1 MKHQYTDLIT
11 LFAQCFEQKWQTRLI
26 KGDEEPLYIPANA
39 TKPLHHII
47 FAHGYFSS
55 ALHEIAH
62 WLIAG
67 PARRQQVDYGYWYM
81 PDGRTAEQQCLFQQ
95 VEVKPQA
102 MEWILSQA
110 AGYRFHVSLDN
121 LHGTNDEVL
130 SFKQAIYQQV
140 LTYCEQGLPARANQF
155 RRALT
160 EFYDTPKSFCAKV
173 FSLNSM

>member
-1 MKHQYTDLIT
+1 MQHQYTDLIA
-11 LFAQCFEQKWQTRLI
+11 LFAQCFEQTWQTRLV
-26 KGDEEPLYIPANA
+26 KGEAEPLYLPAN
-39 TKPLHHII
+39 TTQPLHHII

-62 WLIAG
+62 WLLAG

-81 PDGRTAEQQCLFQQ
+81 PDGRTAEQQSLFQQ

-110 AGYRFHVSLDN
+110 AGHCFHVSLDN
-121 LHGTNDEVL
+121 LQGTNDEVL

-140 LTYCEQGLPARANQF
+140 LTYCEQGLPARAAKF
-155 RRALT
+155 RQALST
-160 EFYDTPKSFCAKV
+160 FYDKPKVLDAEQ
-173 FSLNSM
+173 FSLSSL